1 MKSSIIK
8 EIGVVGVVGVVGVQT
23 SLSTQEL
30 IALKDLTESI
40 VKSMNKSLSN
50 KDWTT
55 VDKYKLSN
63 LLNFVDKLTDDVKSS
78 KEIADELFAIVPKE
92 EDAIV
97 SKKEPAKTKTA
108 REIKFA
114 KKLARRVKD
123 ARDRA
128 TKILEG
134 QDETKAEIDEVEKRI
149 AAAYEA
155 KLKADAQER
164 IAES

>member
-1 MKSSIIK
+1 MKSSII
-8 EIGVVGVVGVVGVQT
+8 EEVGVVGVQT

-30 IALKDLTESI
+30 IALKDLTTSI
-40 VKSMNKSLSN
+40 VKDMNKSLSN
-50 KDWTT
+50 EDLTT

-78 KEIADELFAIVPKE
+78 TEIADELFAIVPKE
-92 EDAIV
+92 KETIV

-114 KKLARRVKD
+114 KKMAKRAK
-123 ARDRA
+123 DRA
-128 TKILEG
+128 EIAEM
-134 QDETKAEIDEVEKRI
+134 KADANEITYTE
-149 AAAYEA
+149 AYEA

>member
-1 MKSSIIK
+1 MKSSII
-8 EIGVVGVVGVVGVQT
+8 EEVGVVGVQT

-30 IALKDLTESI
+30 IALKDLTTSI
-40 VKSMNKSLSN
+40 VKDMNKSLSN
-50 KDWTT
+50 EDLTT

-78 KEIADELFAIVPKE
+78 TEIADELFAIVPKE
-92 EDAIV
+92 EEAIV

-114 KKLARRVKD
+114 KKMAKC
-123 ARDRA
+123 AKDRA
-128 TKILEG
+128 EIAEM
-134 QDETKAEIDEVEKRI
+134 KADANEITYTE
-149 AAAYEA
+149 AYEA

>member
-1 MKSSIIK
+1 MKSSII
-8 EIGVVGVVGVVGVQT
+8 EEVGVVGVQT

-30 IALKDLTESI
+30 ISLKDLTTSI
-40 VKSMNKSLSN
+40 VEDMNKSLSN
-50 KDWTT
+50 EDLTT

-78 KEIADELFAIVPKE
+78 TEIADELFAIVPKE
-92 EDAIV
+92 EEAIV

-114 KKLARRVKD
+114 KKMAKRAKD
-123 ARDRA
+123 M
-128 TKILEG
+128 
-134 QDETKAEIDEVEKRI
+134 AEIAEMKADANEITYTE
-149 AAAYEA
+149 AYEA

>member
-1 MKSSIIK
+1 MKSSIIEK
-8 EIGVVGVVGVVGVQT
+8 VGVVGVQT

-30 IALKDLTESI
+30 IALKDLTTSI
-40 VKSMNKSLSN
+40 VEDMNKSLSN
-50 KDWTT
+50 EDLTT

-63 LLNFVDKLTDDVKSS
+63 LLNFVDKLTDDVKNST
-78 KEIADELFAIVPKE
+78 EIADELFAIVPKE
-92 EDAIV
+92 EEAIV

-114 KKLARRVKD
+114 KKMAKC
-123 ARDRA
+123 AKDRA
-128 TKILEG
+128 EIAEM
-134 QDETKAEIDEVEKRI
+134 KADANEITYTE
-149 AAAYEA
+149 AYEA

>member
-1 MKSSIIK
+1 MKSSII
-8 EIGVVGVVGVVGVQT
+8 EEVGVVGVQT

-30 IALKDLTESI
+30 IALKDLTTSI
-40 VKSMNKSLSN
+40 VEDMNKSLSN
-50 KDWTT
+50 EDLTT

-78 KEIADELFAIVPKE
+78 TEIADELFAIVPKE
-92 EDAIV
+92 EEAIV

-114 KKLARRVKD
+114 KKMAKC
-123 ARDRA
+123 AKDRA
-128 TKILEG
+128 EIAEM
-134 QDETKAEIDEVEKRI
+134 KADANEITYTE
-149 AAAYEA
+149 AYEA

>member
-1 MKSSIIK
+1 MKSSII
-8 EIGVVGVVGVVGVQT
+8 EEVGVVGVQT
-23 SLSTQEL
+23 SLLTQEL
-30 IALKDLTESI
+30 IALKDLTTSI
-40 VKSMNKSLSN
+40 VEDMNKSLSN
-50 KDWTT
+50 EDLTT

-78 KEIADELFAIVPKE
+78 TEIADELFAIVPKE
-92 EDAIV
+92 KETIV

-114 KKLARRVKD
+114 KKMAKC
-123 ARDRA
+123 AKDRA
-128 TKILEG
+128 EIAEM
-134 QDETKAEIDEVEKRI
+134 KADANEITYTE
-149 AAAYEA
+149 AYEA

>member
-1 MKSSIIK
+1 MKSSIIEK
-8 EIGVVGVVGVVGVQT
+8 VGVVGVQT

-30 IALKDLTESI
+30 IALKDLTTSI
-40 VKSMNKSLSN
+40 VEDMNKSLSN
-50 KDWTT
+50 EDLTT

-78 KEIADELFAIVPKE
+78 TEIADELFAIVPKE
-92 EDAIV
+92 KETIV

-114 KKLARRVKD
+114 KKMAKC
-123 ARDRA
+123 AKDRA
-128 TKILEG
+128 EIAEM
-134 QDETKAEIDEVEKRI
+134 KADANEITYTE
-149 AAAYEA
+149 AYEA

>member
-1 MKSSIIK
+1 MKSSII
-8 EIGVVGVVGVVGVQT
+8 EEVGVVGVQT

-30 IALKDLTESI
+30 IALKDLTTSI
-40 VKSMNKSLSN
+40 VEDMNKSLSN
-50 KDWTT
+50 EDLTT

-92 EDAIV
+92 EEAIV

-114 KKLARRVKD
+114 KKMAKRAK
-123 ARDRA
+123 DRA
-128 TKILEG
+128 EIAEM
-134 QDETKAEIDEVEKRI
+134 KADANEITYTE
-149 AAAYEA
+149 AYEA

>member
-1 MKSSIIK
+1 MKSSII
-8 EIGVVGVVGVVGVQT
+8 EEVGVVGVQT

-30 IALKDLTESI
+30 ISLKDLTTSI
-40 VKSMNKSLSN
+40 VEDMNKSLSN
-50 KDWTT
+50 EDLTT

-78 KEIADELFAIVPKE
+78 TEIADELFAIVPKE
-92 EDAIV
+92 EEAIV

-114 KKLARRVKD
+114 KKMAKC
-123 ARDRA
+123 AKDRA
-128 TKILEG
+128 EIAEM
-134 QDETKAEIDEVEKRI
+134 KADANEITYTE
-149 AAAYEA
+149 AYEA

>member
-1 MKSSIIK
+1 MKSSIIEK
-8 EIGVVGVVGVVGVQT
+8 VGVVGVQT

-30 IALKDLTESI
+30 IALKDLTTSI
-40 VKSMNKSLSN
+40 VKDMNKSLSN
-50 KDWTT
+50 EDLTT

-78 KEIADELFAIVPKE
+78 TEIADELFAIVPKE
-92 EDAIV
+92 KETIV

-114 KKLARRVKD
+114 KKMAKC
-123 ARDRA
+123 AKDRA
-128 TKILEG
+128 EIAEM
-134 QDETKAEIDEVEKRI
+134 KADANEITYTE
-149 AAAYEA
+149 AYEA

>member
-1 MKSSIIK
+1 MKSSII
-8 EIGVVGVVGVVGVQT
+8 EEVGVVGVQT

-30 IALKDLTESI
+30 IALKDLTTSI
-40 VKSMNKSLSN
+40 VKDMNKSLSN
-50 KDWTT
+50 EDLTT

-78 KEIADELFAIVPKE
+78 TEIADELFAIVPKE
-92 EDAIV
+92 KETIV

-114 KKLARRVKD
+114 KKMAKC
-123 ARDRA
+123 AKDRA
-128 TKILEG
+128 EIAEM
-134 QDETKAEIDEVEKRI
+134 KADANEITYTE
-149 AAAYEA
+149 AYEA

>member
-1 MKSSIIK
+1 MKSSII
-8 EIGVVGVVGVVGVQT
+8 EEVGVVGVQT

-30 IALKDLTESI
+30 IALKDLTTSI
-40 VKSMNKSLSN
+40 VEDMNKSLSN
-50 KDWTT
+50 EDLTT

-78 KEIADELFAIVPKE
+78 TEIADELFAIVPKE
-92 EDAIV
+92 KETIV

-114 KKLARRVKD
+114 KKMAKC
-123 ARDRA
+123 AKDRA
-128 TKILEG
+128 EIAEM
-134 QDETKAEIDEVEKRI
+134 KADANEITYTE
-149 AAAYEA
+149 AYEA

>member
-1 MKSSIIK
+1 MKSSII
-8 EIGVVGVVGVVGVQT
+8 EEVGVVGVQT

-30 IALKDLTESI
+30 IALKDLTTSI
-40 VKSMNKSLSN
+40 VEDMNKSLSN
-50 KDWTT
+50 EDLTT

-78 KEIADELFAIVPKE
+78 TEIADELFAIVPKE
-92 EDAIV
+92 KETIV

-108 REIKFA
+108 RKIKFA
-114 KKLARRVKD
+114 KKMAKRAKD
-123 ARDRA
+123 M
-128 TKILEG
+128 
-134 QDETKAEIDEVEKRI
+134 AEIAEMKADANEITYTE
-149 AAAYEA
+149 AYEA

>member
-1 MKSSIIK
+1 MKSSII
-8 EIGVVGVVGVVGVQT
+8 EEVGVVGVQT

-30 IALKDLTESI
+30 ISLKDLTTSI
-40 VKSMNKSLSN
+40 VEDMNKSLSN
-50 KDWTT
+50 EDLTT

-78 KEIADELFAIVPKE
+78 TEIADELFAIVPKE
-92 EDAIV
+92 KETIV

-114 KKLARRVKD
+114 KKMAKC
-123 ARDRA
+123 AKDRA
-128 TKILEG
+128 EIAEM
-134 QDETKAEIDEVEKRI
+134 KADANEITYTE
-149 AAAYEA
+149 AYEA

>member
-1 MKSSIIK
+1 MKSSIIEK
-8 EIGVVGVVGVVGVQT
+8 VGVVGVQT

-30 IALKDLTESI
+30 IALKDLTTSI
-40 VKSMNKSLSN
+40 VEDMNKSLSN
-50 KDWTT
+50 EDLTT

-78 KEIADELFAIVPKE
+78 TEIADELFEIVPKE
-92 EDAIV
+92 EKEIV

-114 KKLARRVKD
+114 KKMAKC
-123 ARDRA
+123 AKDRA
-128 TKILEG
+128 EIAEM
-134 QDETKAEIDEVEKRI
+134 KADANEITYTE
-149 AAAYEA
+149 AYEA

>member
-1 MKSSIIK
+1 MKSSII
-8 EIGVVGVVGVVGVQT
+8 EEVGVVGVQT

-30 IALKDLTESI
+30 ISLKDLTTSI
-40 VKSMNKSLSN
+40 VEDMNKSLSN
-50 KDWTT
+50 EDLTT

-63 LLNFVDKLTDDVKSS
+63 LLNFVDKLTDDVKNST
-78 KEIADELFAIVPKE
+78 EIADELFAIVPKE
-92 EDAIV
+92 EEAIV

-114 KKLARRVKD
+114 KKMAKRAKD
-123 ARDRA
+123 M
-128 TKILEG
+128 
-134 QDETKAEIDEVEKRI
+134 AEIAEMKADANEITYTE
-149 AAAYEA
+149 AYEA

>member
-1 MKSSIIK
+1 MKSSII
-8 EIGVVGVVGVVGVQT
+8 EEVGVVGVQT

-30 IALKDLTESI
+30 IALKDLTTSI
-40 VKSMNKSLSN
+40 VEDMNKSLSN
-50 KDWTT
+50 EDLTT

-78 KEIADELFAIVPKE
+78 TEIADELFAIVPKE
-92 EDAIV
+92 EEEIV

-114 KKLARRVKD
+114 EKMAKRAKD
-123 ARDRA
+123 M
-128 TKILEG
+128 
-134 QDETKAEIDEVEKRI
+134 AEIAEMKADANEITYTE
-149 AAAYEA
+149 AYEA

-164 IAES
+164 IVES

>member
-1 MKSSIIK
+1 MKSSIIEK
-8 EIGVVGVVGVVGVQT
+8 VGVVGVQT

-30 IALKDLTESI
+30 ISLKDLTTSI
-40 VKSMNKSLSN
+40 VEDMNKSLSN
-50 KDWTT
+50 EDLTT

-78 KEIADELFAIVPKE
+78 TEIADELFAIVPKE
-92 EDAIV
+92 KETIV

-114 KKLARRVKD
+114 KKMAKC
-123 ARDRA
+123 AKDRA
-128 TKILEG
+128 EIAEM
-134 QDETKAEIDEVEKRI
+134 KADANEITYTE
-149 AAAYEA
+149 AYEA

>member
-1 MKSSIIK
+1 MKSSII
-8 EIGVVGVVGVVGVQT
+8 EEVGVVGVQT

-30 IALKDLTESI
+30 IALKDLTTSI
-40 VKSMNKSLSN
+40 VEDMNKSLSN
-50 KDWTT
+50 EDLTT

-78 KEIADELFAIVPKE
+78 TEIADELFAIVPKKE
-92 EDAIV
+92 EAIV

-114 KKLARRVKD
+114 KKMAKRAKD

-134 QDETKAEIDEVEKRI
+134 QDETKAEVDEVEKRI

>member
-1 MKSSIIK
+1 MKSSII
-8 EIGVVGVVGVVGVQT
+8 EEVGVVGVQT

-30 IALKDLTESI
+30 IALKDLTTSI
-40 VKSMNKSLSN
+40 VEDMNKSLSN
-50 KDWTT
+50 EDLTT

-78 KEIADELFAIVPKE
+78 TEIADELFAIVPKE
-92 EDAIV
+92 KETIV

-114 KKLARRVKD
+114 KKMAKRAKD
-123 ARDRA
+123 M
-128 TKILEG
+128 
-134 QDETKAEIDEVEKRI
+134 AEIAEMKADANEITYTE
-149 AAAYEA
+149 AYEA

>member
-1 MKSSIIK
+1 MKSSII
-8 EIGVVGVVGVVGVQT
+8 EEVGVVGVQT

-30 IALKDLTESI
+30 IALKDLTTSI
-40 VKSMNKSLSN
+40 VKDMNKSLSN
-50 KDWTT
+50 EDLTT

-78 KEIADELFAIVPKE
+78 TEIADELFAIVPKE
-92 EDAIV
+92 EEAIV

-114 KKLARRVKD
+114 KKMAKRAK
-123 ARDRA
+123 DRA
-128 TKILEG
+128 EIAEM
-134 QDETKAEIDEVEKRI
+134 KADANEITYTE
-149 AAAYEA
+149 AYEA

>member
-1 MKSSIIK
+1 MKSSII
-8 EIGVVGVVGVVGVQT
+8 EEVGVVGVQT
-23 SLSTQEL
+23 SLLTQEL
-30 IALKDLTESI
+30 IALKDLTTSI
-40 VKSMNKSLSN
+40 VKDMNKSLSN
-50 KDWTT
+50 EDLTT

-78 KEIADELFAIVPKE
+78 TEIADELFAIVPKE
-92 EDAIV
+92 KETIV

-114 KKLARRVKD
+114 KKMAKC
-123 ARDRA
+123 AKDRA
-128 TKILEG
+128 EIAEM
-134 QDETKAEIDEVEKRI
+134 KADANEITYTE
-149 AAAYEA
+149 AYEA